1 MLKAKTVR
9 LLNEAVEHIL
19 EEPKRFEMGD
29 WGTTFSDDFI
39 SEHDNPGIFPACRTQ
54 GCLAGWI
61 VFLNKPR
68 LWKTLLKSTKNETM
82 CELDSAVPVAD
93 TAAQILGITEDQ
105 ANCLFYIGSG
115 EDGFGWGEKLTKR
128 FSNARTPKQRAKVLQ
143 ARVKHFIKTDGVV
156 VIETDNKEQ
165 SC

>member
-39 SEHDNPGIFPACRTQ
+39 SEYGDQYRTPIPTCNTQ

-68 LWKTLLKSTKNETM
+68 LWKSMLKEAKTTQT
-82 CELDSAVPVAD
+82 CDLDAGIPVAE
-93 TAAQILGITEDQ
+93 TAAHILGITDEQ
-105 ANCLFYIGSG
+105 ADSLFYVGG
-115 EDGFGWGEKLTKR
+115 CNTLGWGKFGER
-128 FSNARTPKQRAKVLQ
+128 FDSARTPKQRAKVLQ

-156 VIETDNKEQ
+156 ETDNKEQ